1 MKLKKQ
7 KKNQTGIKLSESS
20 YQVKVFEKPVF
31 SFFHMRNGNFHID
44 TCNEEQK
51 ASLALKLSKIGQLS
65 WQELKTSQRHGLG
78 YEAITRSS
86 IVGDSTSNLSEDIK
100 LIAFRFWKKAPMV
113 GYRCSS
119 GAFHIVWLDK
129 DFSLYKHS

>member
-1 MKLKKQ
+1 
-7 KKNQTGIKLSESS
+7 
-20 YQVKVFEKPVF
+20 
-31 SFFHMRNGNFHID
+31 MRNGNFHID

-78 YEAITRSS
+78 YEAITKSS
-86 IVGDSTSNLSEDIK
+86 ITGDSATNLSEDIK
-100 LIAFRFWKKAPMV
+100 LIAFRFWTNAPMV

-119 GAFHIVWLDK
+119 GAFHILWLDR
-129 DFSLYKHS
+129 DFASNFECLILNFEF